1 MAFKDRNFASY
12 KLDDDGLIGDGEF
25 IVLYDLNYS
34 IMEAFSFSRDFVFVL
49 KLKVNTDLEQLLTCS
64 YS

>member
-34 IMEAFSFSRDFVFVL
+34 IMEAFSSSHSFCFCFEVNSVYRSRTAL
-49 KLKVNTDLEQLLTCS
+49 DLQLR
-64 YS
+64 